1 MSVLFYYYLYT
12 VIVAFMLILF
22 KVFILFIFFVV
33 KNNTCLG
40 KPNDILK
47 MYFFIFFHFIDIFS
61 AFQAAYWRTPCEGR
75 GKSQKS
81 HEGVVPHPRWRQYHS
96 HKYTKLCIRCQ
107 PSTCPPC
114 FSSCLL
120 GQSQW
125 PGQPM
130 QPSNYADH
138 RRSHGRFPIS
148 VWRVQLAWQ
157 EGNTQ
162 SARSTGNGGH
172 NIWRAK
178 PAYRSV
184 KLLENL
190 LEKCL
195 VHCTFFLHEQI
206 IRHFDLTEHECMDI
220 YSSVTKC
227 NGFRYEFSLT
237 LLAEIWPSQI
247 TSNGLPA
254 TIRVCSELIL
264 KCINLLSHMC
274 YQTHISFLLL

>member
-1 MSVLFYYYLYT
+1 M
-12 VIVAFMLILF
+12 
-22 KVFILFIFFVV
+22 
-33 KNNTCLG
+33 
-40 KPNDILK
+40 
-47 MYFFIFFHFIDIFS
+47 
-61 AFQAAYWRTPCEGR
+61 WRER
-75 GKSQKS
+75 QKS
-81 HEGVVPHPRWRQYHS
+81 KKPWRSRSASSLTSVSFTQIY
-96 HKYTKLCIRCQ
+96 KLCIRCQ
-107 PSTCPPC
+107 PSACPPC

-148 VWRVQLAWQ
+148 VWGVQLAWQ

-206 IRHFDLTEHECMDI
+206 IRHFDWLNMNVWI
-220 YSSVTKC
+220 FIV
-227 NGFRYEFSLT
+227 
-237 LLAEIWPSQI
+237 Q
-247 TSNGLPA
+247 
-254 TIRVCSELIL
+254 
-264 KCINLLSHMC
+264 
-274 YQTHISFLLL
+274 